1 MRAEHRV
8 AALGN
13 EALLAALSALTR
25 RDNQLTSELLAHLG
39 EVDERRL
46 FADLGF
52 DSMWAFCTQSLG
64 WCESTAWRRIAA
76 ARVCHDYPHALG
88 LVASGELKVVALS
101 LMRKHLNADNA
112 AELFELCRQRSF
124 RQVEE
129 WLAARFPKPDVRD
142 LVRRLPARPPV
153 TSNVGSGATDSS
165 EIPVFLGETQAT
177 EPIQQIPQP
186 PQPRR
191 LEPLSADR
199 YGVHFTAD
207 TEFRDLLERV
217 RALASHRL
225 PSGDLKTVLQRGL
238 EVYERELLKGRFA
251 VGKKP
256 RPSNR
261 ERSSTA
267 PSAKTYRSRQRRR
280 ASKPSRY
287 VPAAAAR
294 EVYARDG
301 GQCTFV
307 SSHGQRC
314 GAQRFLQLDHIDPH
328 ARGGPSTPENLR
340 LRCRAHNL
348 WHARRCF
355 GTQRTRPRSRRSSP
369 LRAPNPAYS
378 PESPKDS

>member
-1 MRAEHRV
+1 MQTTPRSSSSCAGSGAFGRSKS
-8 AALGN
+8 
-13 EALLAALSALTR
+13 LLT
-25 RDNQLTSELLAHLG
+25 
-39 EVDERRL
+39 
-46 FADLGF
+46 
-52 DSMWAFCTQSLG
+52 
-64 WCESTAWRRIAA
+64 
-76 ARVCHDYPHALG
+76 
-88 LVASGELKVVALS
+88 
-101 LMRKHLNADNA
+101 
-112 AELFELCRQRSF
+112 
-124 RQVEE
+124 
-129 WLAARFPKPDVRD
+129 ARFPKPDVRD
-142 LVRRLPARPPV
+142 LLRRLPARSPI

-165 EIPVFLGETQAT
+165 ETPDFLGETQAT

-307 SSHGQRC
+307 SSAGRRC
-314 GAQRFLQLDHIDPH
+314 GAFCHSIT
-328 ARGGPSTPENLR
+328 STR
-340 LRCRAHNL
+340 TRAA
-348 WHARRCF
+348 ARRRPRICGFAAEPTTF
-355 GTQRTRPRSRRSSP
+355 GTLAVVSEDSALPRVLVAALPSELQTPLTPPIHRRTRRR
-369 LRAPNPAYS
+369 
-378 PESPKDS
+378 DQ